1 MNRTGEQYVTKYN
14 EKIQIINYINAEKND
29 VLFLDYNWVEKDV
42 SFDSIKKGS
51 VRCPYTPTIYNIGFL
66 GEDFYKYRNIKDLQQ
81 YIIWRNMMKR
91 CYCESAIKIN
101 KSYGKVSVC
110 KEWYNFTTFY
120 KWYNENYY
128 IVPNQKMCLDKDIRV
143 KGANLYSKDTCIFV
157 PEKIN
162 LIFER
167 MNKQKRKD
175 SGLPLGVRWIKADK
189 IYGAACRIGE
199 ESPLWLGRSHSV
211 EECFNRYK
219 KCKEGY
225 IKQVANEFKE
235 YMPTYVYDIIIN
247 YNIEITD

>member
-1 MNRTGEQYVTKYN
+1 
-14 EKIQIINYINAEKND
+14 
-29 VLFLDYNWVEKDV
+29 
-42 SFDSIKKGS
+42 
-51 VRCPYTPTIYNIGFL
+51 
-66 GEDFYKYRNIKDLQQ
+66 
-81 YIIWRNMMKR
+81 
-91 CYCESAIKIN
+91 
-101 KSYGKVSVC
+101 
-110 KEWYNFTTFY
+110 
-120 KWYNENYY
+120 
-128 IVPNQKMCLDKDIRV
+128 MCLDKDIRI

-162 LIFER
+162 LIFEK

-175 SGLPLGVRWIKADK
+175 NGLPLGVRWIKADK
-189 IYGAACRIGE
+189 IYAATCRIGKE
-199 ESPLWLGRSHSV
+199 NSLWLGRSHSV